1 MNDPIFYGAKALI
14 MINSG
19 TVDYLKLD
27 LTLPLH
33 LNAENNIGKTSTVNT
48 LQFLYID
55 SMEDMFLPSSISRST
70 DFYFRDEFSYLIFE
84 CMSKS
89 GTYCVILN
97 RRRESRKHYSRFV
110 INAPYSKDFFINPKS
125 NTVRSWEDILE
136 FIDKVSIDSF
146 AVPNRHWWRVLS
158 GLTDRKKSKIL
169 PALFILPVK
178 DEASYSRFKT
188 IYRNL
193 LSMSSIKLETF
204 KDILLSCAVAAGE
217 KRKIDFA
224 EKEYKLRFE
233 KAKVLQLQ
241 YEFYVQNEK
250 KIKHLINLD
259 TELKLFR
266 KKIPA
271 LFNELNS
278 SYNFYNKSLDEK
290 NKEIN
295 ARLDEIKSELLSL
308 STKRDT
314 MIGSL
319 SEIALKTEQAEDF
332 LDVFNKLNDD
342 ADLALFRDS
351 YTLDELKSFKD
362 NELDRKFYILN
373 EKLNNIS
380 GFNKNDLS
388 EQIEI
393 IKNEL
398 YTFSNILNGKNLFC
412 DYLAENCVSEQTLNK
427 LASVFRYEL
436 LAADMDAVEVKEK
449 SLLLEKIN
457 SVSEMI
463 DNSVLNLNYLELK
476 LPDPYSI
483 KSFSDR
489 AKTEKKISFLKEHL
503 KELQQKY
510 NLVTAHEDKLEELE
524 QLRKKRIHIEEIL
537 KLYEKFQEMNSN
549 LPEVE
554 ESILDLTEKRNEL
567 EEKLKKCEVYIKDL
581 QEEEH
586 LLFTEIKEKED
597 SLKIIR
603 SEFARLYETVSQHFP
618 NLLAEI
624 KVDFGNICDL
634 EFLTE
639 EIPIF
644 THKIESLSADVQL
657 VRMKKA
663 EILEKVGLFFDRE
676 ADWTNF
682 IDANSETAAAS
693 ERVDK
698 EWQTF
703 FALAKHD
710 FRTLVHCVDSVSALL
725 KSIDRTFNKQQIS
738 NLASIKV
745 SVVHKDIYEEAR
757 EFTLDSDDLF
767 ADSSKRRVYFG
778 MFQKYFSNKYSDL
791 RAEDLFHI
799 KIEISNP
806 NNPAESKNITSFD
819 NESEG
824 TNYTIKALLL
834 SQLLKEQFKYGLY
847 QENIIFHYYLDEIGQ
862 LDESNLS
869 NIVQQNLEKKLLP
882 ITAAPRPVV
891 DPLCHPGCR
900 VVTLR
905 EHPETK
911 RTYIAAENTF
921 TATAG

>member
-1 MNDPIFYGAKALI
+1 MKDKIFYGAKSLT

-19 TVDYLKLD
+19 TVNYLKLD
-27 LTLPLH
+27 LTMPLH

-55 SMEDMFLPSSISRST
+55 SMEDMFLPASFARST

-84 CMSKS
+84 CVSKS
-89 GTYCVILN
+89 GTYCVVLN
-97 RRRESRKHYSRFV
+97 RRRDSRKHYSRFV
-110 INAPYSKDFFINPKS
+110 INAPFSKEFFIRPDS
-125 NTVRSWEDILE
+125 GSVRSWEEVLE
-136 FIDKVSIDSF
+136 FLDKGSIESY

-158 GLTDRKKSKIL
+158 GLTDSKKSKTL

-224 EKEYKLRFE
+224 EKDYRMRFE
-233 KAKVLQLQ
+233 KAKALQLQ
-241 YEFYVQNEK
+241 YEFYIKNED
-250 KIKHLINLD
+250 KIKHLIKLD
-259 TELKLFR
+259 SELNIFR
-266 KKIPA
+266 KKIPL
-271 LFNELNS
+271 LFG
-278 SYNFYNKSLDEK
+278 
-290 NKEIN
+290 EIN
-295 ARLDEIKSELLSL
+295 ASYHFYSKTLDEQINKSSCRIEEIKNEIFSL
-308 STKRDT
+308 SETRDKI
-314 MIGSL
+314 IGSL
-319 SEIALKTEQAEDF
+319 SEIALKTEQTENFIDEF
-332 LDVFNKLNDD
+332 QKLEKN
-342 ADLALFRDS
+342 ADLAFYRDS
-351 YTLDELKSFKD
+351 FTLDELKEHKE
-362 NELDRKFYILN
+362 NELDRKFFILN
-373 EKLNNIS
+373 EKLESIS
-380 GFNKNDLS
+380 VLNKSSLAEQVGAIERELS
-388 EQIEI
+388 GLKGVLE
-393 IKNEL
+393 
-398 YTFSNILNGKNLFC
+398 SNILFCNYLEKNG
-412 DYLAENCVSEQTLNK
+412 VSKKKLDK

-436 LAADMDAVEVKEK
+436 LAGSMEK
-449 SLLLEKIN
+449 TEIKDNSLLMENIDKIADSIEENILECGF
-457 SVSEMI
+457 
-463 DNSVLNLNYLELK
+463 LK
-476 LPDPYSI
+476 MTLPDPYSLD
-483 KSFSDR
+483 SFSDR
-489 AKTEKKISFLKEHL
+489 EKVERKIVYLEEHL
-503 KELQQKY
+503 DELRQKY
-510 NLVTAHEDKLEELE
+510 NLVTAHEDKLKELEEL
-524 QLRKKRIHIEEIL
+524 RRKRIHVGEVLEM
-537 KLYEKFQEMNSN
+537 YGKFCEMKSK
-549 LPEVE
+549 LPEME
-554 ESILDLTEKRNEL
+554 QALLDFDEKRNEF
-567 EEKLKKCEVYIKDL
+567 ESKLKKIESHINDL
-581 QEEEH
+581 KEEEF
-586 LLFTEIKEKED
+586 LLLTKNKENED
-597 SLKIIR
+597 ALKIIKT
-603 SEFARLYETVSQHFP
+603 EFKRLYDTVAQHFP
-618 NLLAEI
+618 NLLSETDSET
-624 KVDFGNICDL
+624 KNICELD
-634 EFLTE
+634 FLID
-639 EIPIF
+639 EIPVF

-663 EILEKVGLFFDRE
+663 EILEKAGLFYDRE
-676 ADWTNF
+676 SDWTNF
-682 IDANSETAAAS
+682 IDANADITAAA

-725 KSIDRTFNKQQIS
+725 KSVDRTFNKQKIS

-767 ADSSKRRVYFG
+767 ADPSKRRVYFG
-778 MFQKYFSNKYSDL
+778 MFQKYFSNKYTDL

-847 QENIIFHYYLDEIGQ
+847 QENIVFHYYLDEIGQ

-869 NIVQQNLEKKLLP
+869 NIVQQNLEKNLLP

-891 DPLCHPGCR
+891 DPMCHPDCR
-900 VVTLR
+900 VVTLK
-905 EHPETK
+905 EHPKTK